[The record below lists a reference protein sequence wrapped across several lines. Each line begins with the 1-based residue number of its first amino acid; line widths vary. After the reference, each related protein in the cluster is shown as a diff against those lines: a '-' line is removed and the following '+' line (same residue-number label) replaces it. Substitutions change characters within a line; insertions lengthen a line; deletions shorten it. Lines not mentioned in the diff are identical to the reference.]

1 MDNCELRFCT
11 QFREVESLSRKL
23 VLDNLRPRDRHL
35 RRMMLFAVRRHTPSD
50 YPLLFR
56 YAACRTEKD
65 GTTVK
70 NLAAAVHLLQSST
83 IITDDIL
90 DAGSPDCFAGAS
102 TII

>member
-1 MDNCELRFCT
+1 
-11 QFREVESLSRKL
+11 
-23 VLDNLRPRDRHL
+23 
-35 RRMMLFAVRRHTPSD
+35 
-50 YPLLFR
+50 LFR
-56 YAACRTEKD
+56 HAACRTEKD